1 MENLLTP
8 LKILAAALAAYLL
21 GAIPTAL
28 LYSHLAHGADIR
40 ALGDGNMGARNTRRI
55 FGWRAGVLVALADI
69 VKGALAVWLAKVLAL
84 PELWQYTCGAL
95 SILGHDFP
103 VFARFKGGQ
112 GFAVTT
118 GVFLGLFPALT
129 VIGALIYAV
138 VYFTTRNSDLGA
150 GLGMGFIAA
159 AQWLTGGSLASIV
172 FIVLLLLFI
181 PLKKWLDRAR
191 RQEIEQNA
199 GSGPSF

>member
-1 MENLLTP
+1 MTP

-21 GAIPTAL
+21 GAVPTAL

-40 ALGDGNMGARNTRRI
+40 TLGDGNMGARNTRRI

-129 VIGALIYAV
+129 VIGALIYGV

>member
-21 GAIPTAL
+21 GAVPTAL

-40 ALGDGNMGARNTRRI
+40 TLGDGNMGARNTRRI

-129 VIGALIYAV
+129 VIGALIYGV